1 MNNMYGSELPE
12 QSSWAHA
19 LIAYIRPAEPGEELP
34 FAGMLLFWGLL
45 IFAPA
50 LWGAT
55 VYTGAIAMLGV
66 VLFIAWTACALT
78 PAPTPHD

>member
-1 MNNMYGSELPE
+1 MINMYGSKVPE
-12 QSSWAHA
+12 QSSWAHT
-19 LIAYIRPAEPGEELP
+19 LIAYIQPAELGEEIP

-45 IFAPA
+45 VFAPA

-66 VLFIAWTACALT
+66 VLFITWSACALM
-78 PAPTPHD
+78 PIPTSRD